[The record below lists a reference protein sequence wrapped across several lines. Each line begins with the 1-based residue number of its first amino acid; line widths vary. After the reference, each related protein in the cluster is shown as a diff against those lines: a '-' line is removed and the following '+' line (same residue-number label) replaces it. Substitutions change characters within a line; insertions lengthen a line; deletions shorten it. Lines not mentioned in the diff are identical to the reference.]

1 MQLWNFFCKIHKEIG
16 IVPYYTFFY
25 NLNLKNFSNL
35 NRNNSGLYIYKGALM
50 KKIILF
56 PIFILLVSLVM
67 TACSE
72 EKGQTQKEK
81 DQLSIYTTVFPLQY
95 FTERIGGKFVSVKTI
110 YPPGADEHT
119 FEPSQKDMI
128 KLADSD
134 LFFYIGLGLEGFV
147 EKAKG
152 TLKNENVSLISTAE
166 SLILDPAEEHG
177 DAEEEEDHGHGD
189 FNPHVWLDPIYSK
202 EMAAVIRDSLI
213 EKMPQ
218 NKEVFDQNYQQLAN
232 ELDELNS
239 EFESTIQNA
248 KHKNI
253 IVTHAAF
260 SYWEQRYGIEEI
272 SISGLSTTN
281 EPTQRELEKIISLAD
296 KQGFRYILF
305 EQNVQSKLAEIV
317 QKEIGARALPVHNL
331 GILTKENIKDNETY
345 FSLMKQNLE
354 SLKTALND

>member
-1 MQLWNFFCKIHKEIG
+1 
-16 IVPYYTFFY
+16 
-25 NLNLKNFSNL
+25 
-35 NRNNSGLYIYKGALM
+35 M
-50 KKIILF
+50 KKIIFL
-56 PIFILLVSLVM
+56 PFILLIILVM
-67 TACSE
+67 TACSTE
-72 EKGQTQKEK
+72 NGQSQKKK
-81 DQLSIYTTVFPLQY
+81 DQLTIYSTVFPLQY
-95 FTERIGGKFVSVKTI
+95 FTERIGGKFVNVNTI

-147 EKAKG
+147 EKANES
-152 TLKNENVSLISTAE
+152 LKNENVSLIPTAE
-166 SLILDPAEEHG
+166 NLILDPVEEH
-177 DAEEEEDHGHGD
+177 EDHDHEHEDDGHGD

-202 EMAAVIRDSLI
+202 EMAAVIRDSLV

-218 NKEVFDQNYQQLAN
+218 NKETFDQNYQQLAD
-232 ELDELNS
+232 ELDQLNS

-253 IVTHAAF
+253 LVTHAAF
-260 SYWEQRYGIEEI
+260 SYWEQRYGIEQI

-281 EPTQRELEKIISLAD
+281 EPTQRELEEIISLAD
-296 KQGFRYILF
+296 KEGLQYILF

-331 GILTKENIKDNETY
+331 GTLTKENIEDKETY
-345 FSLMKQNLE
+345 FTLMEQNLE
-354 SLKTALND
+354 SLKTALNN

>member
-1 MQLWNFFCKIHKEIG
+1 
-16 IVPYYTFFY
+16 
-25 NLNLKNFSNL
+25 
-35 NRNNSGLYIYKGALM
+35 M

-56 PIFILLVSLVM
+56 TIFILAGGLILS
-67 TACSE
+67 ACSGE
-72 EKGQTQKEK
+72 NSQPQKKK
-81 DQLSIYTTVFPLQY
+81 DELTIYTTVFPLQY
-95 FTERIGGKFVSVKTI
+95 FTQRIGGKFVNVNTI

-152 TLKNENVSLISTAE
+152 SLKNENVSLVPTAE
-166 SLILDPAEEHG
+166 NLDLDSTEEHA
-177 DAEEEEDHGHGD
+177 DHEDEEEHDHGD

-202 EMAAVIRDSLI
+202 EMASVIRDSLV
-213 EKMPQ
+213 EKMPE
-218 NKEVFDQNYQQLAN
+218 NKEVLDQNFQQLAN
-232 ELDELNS
+232 ELDQLNS
-239 EFESTIQNA
+239 EFETTIKNA

-253 IVTHAAF
+253 LVTHAAF
-260 SYWEQRYGIEEI
+260 SYWEHRYGLEEI

-296 KQGFRYILF
+296 EEGLHYILF

-317 QKEIGARALPVHNL
+317 QKEIGAGALPVHNL
-331 GILTKENIKDNETY
+331 GILTKENIEDKETY

>member
-1 MQLWNFFCKIHKEIG
+1 
-16 IVPYYTFFY
+16 
-25 NLNLKNFSNL
+25 
-35 NRNNSGLYIYKGALM
+35 M
-50 KKIILF
+50 KKIILL
-56 PIFILLVSLVM
+56 PFILLISLVI
-67 TACSE
+67 TACSSE
-72 EKGQTQKEK
+72 NEQSEKKKE
-81 DQLSIYTTVFPLQY
+81 QLTIYSTVFPLQY
-95 FTERIGGKFVSVKTI
+95 FTERIGGKYVNVKTI

-147 EKAKG
+147 EKTKES
-152 TLKNENVSLISTAE
+152 LKNENVTLIPTAE
-166 SLILDPAEEHG
+166 NLILDPAEEHE
-177 DAEEEEDHGHGD
+177 AHEDHEDDGHGD

-218 NKEVFDQNYQQLAN
+218 NKETFNQNYQMLAD
-232 ELDELNS
+232 ELDQLNS

-248 KHKNI
+248 KHKEI
-253 IVTHAAF
+253 LVTHAAF
-260 SYWEQRYGIEEI
+260 SYWEQRYGIEQI

-281 EPTQRELEKIISLAD
+281 EPTQRELEEIISLAD
-296 KQGFRYILF
+296 KEGLHYILF

-317 QKEIGARALPVHNL
+317 QKEIGAKALPVHNL
-331 GILTKENIKDNETY
+331 GILTKENIKDKETY
-345 FSLMKQNLE
+345 FSLMQQNLE